1 MAEWV
6 TIEVVSIVP
15 ETKHDRYVHAH
26 PENHNVTVE
35 QEARSVTFDAQATW
49 KIVPSLLDPTNKDLV
64 SVESAAF
71 PATYLRHINGVV
83 SRFPNEVPTSA
94 EPFLKDASW
103 HLRVGLSD
111 PKGFSFESVN
121 KPGLF
126 ITVAGDKLIIEQ
138 PAAPEASTFVFAPP
152 LFRIVPNPGILPPDY
167 KTLAETSWAGA
178 GFASQGNLPNKDA
191 ALAWFLPQREKDR
204 TINLLTWTSSG
215 GGKAWLARSTDV
227 TLSPYKGYTTWQW
240 EY

>member
-49 KIVPSLLDPTNKDLV
+49 KIVPSLVDPTNKDLV

-138 PAAPEASTFVFAPP
+138 PASPEASTFVFAPP
-152 LFRIVPNPGILPPDY
+152 LFRIVSNPGEVPEAY
-167 KTLAETSWAGA
+167 KSSTEVSWAGA
-178 GFASQGNLPNKDA
+178 GLGTVGGLSTKEA
-191 ALAWFLPQREKDR
+191 AISWLLAQREKDR
-204 TINLLTWTSSG
+204 TINLLTWTPNNG
-215 GGKAWLARSTDV
+215 GHAWSARSTEV
-227 TLSPYKGYTTWQW
+227 KLSPYKGYTTFQW
-240 EY
+240 E